1 MGVLMVA
8 VMVMA
13 VMVMALGVP
22 CFWIQR
28 HLATATA
35 AVITTRIG
43 APKQGRVACH
53 CPLCQARRL

>member
-1 MGVLMVA
+1 MGLLMVA

-22 CFWIQR
+22 CFWVHQQ
-28 HLATATA
+28 LATATA
-35 AVITTRIG
+35 AVIAARIG